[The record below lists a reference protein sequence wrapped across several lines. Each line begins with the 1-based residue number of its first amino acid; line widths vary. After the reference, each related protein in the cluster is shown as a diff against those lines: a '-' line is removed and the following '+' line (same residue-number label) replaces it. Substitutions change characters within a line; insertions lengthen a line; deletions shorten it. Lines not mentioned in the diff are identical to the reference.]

1 MNKLFP
7 AKELQLE
14 DQALVPANET
24 TVATIAPTPL
34 DMLNRAMDKGLDP
47 EQLDK
52 FIDLHHKWEANEARK
67 AFVLAMSKF
76 RAEPILIN
84 KSKSVSY
91 KNKTGGTTNYKHA
104 TLDQVVAAALPHMSA
119 NGLAH
124 RWETKQEDDQIS
136 VTCIITHEQG
146 HSERTVL
153 TASPDQSG
161 GKNSIQA
168 IGSTVSYLERYT
180 FMAATGLAASDMD
193 NDGGQPSETINEQQ
207 AADLV
212 ALMDEISLTPSRKKS
227 FFKWAKISAV
237 EEMPAADYAFA
248 CKYLKKIGAA

>member
-14 DQALVPANET
+14 GQALVPAPET
-24 TVATIAPTPL
+24 PVATIAPTPL

-76 RAEPILIN
+76 RAEPILIK
-84 KSKSVSY
+84 KSKRVNYTTS
-91 KNKTGGTTNYKHA
+91 KGTTDYMHA

-124 RWETKQEDDQIS
+124 RWETNQEGDQIS
-136 VTCIITHEQG
+136 VTCVITHEQG
-146 HSERTVL
+146 HSERTLL

-193 NDGGQPSETINEQQ
+193 NDGRQPGETINEQQ
-207 AADLV
+207 VADLN
-212 ALMDEISLTPSRKKS
+212 ALFDEISLTPSRKKS
-227 FFKWAKISAV
+227 FLKWAKISAI
-237 EEMPAADYAFA
+237 EEMPVADYAYA